1 MDTTTI
7 VFIIVLTFV
16 ISIPI
21 VKEIRR
27 IENNQVQDQSI
38 NEKTSL
44 EVEKVDSE
52 KVEDLIDY
60 NTVPNSSGYDTGER
74 LD

>member
-7 VFIIVLTFV
+7 IFIIVLTFV

-27 IENNQVQDQSI
+27 TDGNEAQDSSI
-38 NEKTSL
+38 NDKTSL
-44 EVEKVDSE
+44 DVEKVDSC
-52 KVEDLIDY
+52 KV
-60 NTVPNSSGYDTGER
+60 
-74 LD
+74 